1 MITKN
6 DINALKKVLATKND
20 IKKLEDVSATKEEF
34 KTTQK
39 SLEDKI
45 ISFKDAI
52 LKEIK
57 DMRDDIA
64 IIVGYRDTIEEH
76 EERIEKIE
84 RHIRIPQPQ

>member
-1 MITKN
+1 MI
-6 DINALKKVLATKND
+6 TKND
-20 IKKLEDVSATKEEF
+20 IKKLENVFATKEEL
-34 KTTQK
+34 KAGQK